1 MELQPLQFDDWT
13 CVSKDQVI
21 AMINWLKLRFS
32 KIYKYETYQLSII
45 FKNIED
51 ATPDIKT
58 ILLEEVLSNEFA
70 QKKQV

>member
-1 MELQPLQFDDWT
+1 MEPQPLNFDDWA
-13 CVSKDQVI
+13 CVSKEQVI
-21 AMINWLKLRFS
+21 AMLNWLKLQFS

-51 ATPDIKT
+51 ATPGIKT
-58 ILLEEVLSNEFA
+58 ISLEEVFKNEFA